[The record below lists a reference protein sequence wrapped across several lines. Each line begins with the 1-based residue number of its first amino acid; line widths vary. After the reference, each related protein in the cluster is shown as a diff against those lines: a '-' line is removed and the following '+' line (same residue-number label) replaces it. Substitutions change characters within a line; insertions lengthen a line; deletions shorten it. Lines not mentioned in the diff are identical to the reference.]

1 MANAFPLLGCAH
13 PGIARFP
20 DPRQLGIFSLGALL
34 MRSAGATVNDIA
46 DRKFDGHV
54 ERTAFG
60 PWQTVRSARY
70 TPLSFWPFSLH
81 LRLSPVLSDLLHAH
95 RRYLRSTARVH
106 LSALQ
111 ACHPL
116 APSCPGCGV
125 QLGMLMSWA
134 QVAGHIPAGAV
145 LMWIGGHRMADR
157 LRYRL
162 CLR

>member
-1 MANAFPLLGCAH
+1 MTLQIESLTATLSGPLSALGKRSDRHATRLCLS
-13 PGIARFP
+13 G
-20 DPRQLGIFSLGALL
+20 
-34 MRSAGATVNDIA
+34 RSACTCG
-46 DRKFDGHV
+46 
-54 ERTAFG
+54 
-60 PWQTVRSARY
+60 
-70 TPLSFWPFSLH
+70 
-81 LRLSPVLSDLLHAH
+81 LSPVLSDLLHAH

-125 QLGMLMSWA
+125 QLGDADVMGPGRRTYPGRSRA
-134 QVAGHIPAGAV
+134 DVDR
-145 LMWIGGHRMADR
+145 GHRMADR